1 MAENENG
8 DLSQESMKLVE
19 AGKAA
24 HQAVVDLAE
33 ARRLKIEE
41 QANELKL
48 INLEVDRL
56 RIDVHDMKIRMADLI
71 KENQKSDAA
80 RVAYETFVILLAR
93 QITEFVPPSPPEYIH
108 RREEEKPV
116 GNGHA
121 GQGRKE

>member
-33 ARRLKIEE
+33 TRRLKIEE

-93 QITEFVPPSPPEYIH
+93 QITEFVPPSPPEYVH
-108 RREEEKPV
+108 RREEEKPA
-116 GNGHA
+116 GNGSHPGA
-121 GQGRKE
+121 M